1 MLFFKKTTMRKPLL
15 FVFAFVLFIATSC
28 KKDDSE
34 PSQEVETNN
43 PLLTDFDKR
52 INEIIAP
59 YANSS
64 STASLSIGIF
74 KDNQTSY
81 YGYGETKKGN
91 NTIPDSETLYE
102 IGSITKTFT
111 ALLMIDYL
119 QTNSLSIE
127 NPINNF
133 LPSDIPIVQH
143 DGNPIRIKHLLNHTS
158 GLPRLPDDFETG
170 MDPNNPYKHY
180 DSSKVYSYL
189 KNFTLQINPGQTW
202 EYSNLG
208 AGLSGIILE
217 RQNHKSYEQLL
228 IEKICTPLGLGKTKI
243 TLNSADSSNFAFGYN
258 SYGRQVPYWDDMN
271 AFKGAG
277 AIKSNAKDLIAY
289 GKNILNSQSSV
300 LKTQIETCLN
310 ITFESSDLKMGSGW
324 IYLSINGNE
333 VLYHDGGTA
342 GFTSFM
348 FICKDKNL
356 ILVLLSNNGMSE
368 RINDYV
374 NLLVAEV
381 LK

>member
-277 AIKSNAKDLIAY
+277 AIKSNAKDLILY
-289 GKNILNSQSSV
+289 GKTILNHESSV
-300 LKTQIETCLN
+300 LKTQIDSCLN
-310 ITFESSDLKMGSGW
+310 VTYESNDLQMASGW
-324 IYLSINGNE
+324 LNLKFNGNE
-333 VLYHDGGTA
+333 CLFHDGGTG
-342 GFTSFM
+342 GFNSY
-348 FICKDKNL
+348 IVIDKAKSIVL
-356 ILVLLSNNGMSE
+356 VILFNNAPSSKTE
-368 RINDYV
+368 NCF
-374 NLLVAEV
+374 LELVEEV